1 MALRYSAHGQM
12 FPGELIDALL
22 AGNVVFLCGTGIS
35 APQLPGFRKLV
46 DDVSIALAV
55 PPDASEQGA

>member
-1 MALRYSAHGQM
+1 M